1 MLADAGSTPA
11 TSTKYLP
18 KHGKVCQVWELKGL
32 ILKGLSLFL
41 CLSITKDNEL
51 QCTCAVY
58 VGMYIA
64 YPERASAGKKAREII
79 KDISHGKNLIVSKQ
93 ERNRLVRNSA
103 HWCFSHR
110 IFKSLN

>member
-41 CLSITKDNEL
+41 CLSITKHNEL

-64 YPERASAGKKAREII
+64 YPERASAGKKARQII
-79 KDISHGKNLIVSKQ
+79 KDILHGENPIISKQ
-93 ERNRLVRNSA
+93 ERNRLVRNNT
-103 HWCFSHR
+103 HWYFSHR
-110 IFKSLN
+110 ILKSLN